1 MLISIKCVSHDLFT
15 KSLLHK
21 IKWKQDLVKG
31 STLKGISLAIILFQ
45 GNVIDGL
52 ILVKV

>member
-1 MLISIKCVSHDLFT
+1 MLISIKCVCHDLFT

-21 IKWKQDLVKG
+21 NKWKQDLIKG
-31 STLKGISLAIILFQ
+31 STLKGISLAILFQ